1 MPLTR
6 EQQNEIRN
14 VADVVIKQLC
24 KEQSFVNMLV
34 EKVSAAVVALLNEKL
49 NNLEKTVTDLKTE
62 IVEIKSSH
70 EKKITELE
78 KHINDLGKKD
88 GIFLHP
94 TEIITELNE
103 MRHREKNILIFGIP
117 ENEPN
122 LDNFIQDAFSSVDPM
137 MVMDSLHFSRIG
149 RLPPNDPNKCRPV
162 KVELPGTTHVL
173 SLLKRNKKLQANR
186 KYQDIYFR
194 ADQTVKQREHFLK
207 TRQELNERERNGET
221 NLVIKYKNGLPTICS
236 KNA

>member
-34 EKVSAAVVALLNEKL
+34 EKVSTAVVALLNEKL
-49 NNLEKTVTDLKTE
+49 NSLEKTVTDLKTE
-62 IVEIKSSH
+62 IVGIKSSH

-88 GIFLHP
+88 GISLYP

-103 MRHREKNILIFGIP
+103 MRRREKNILIFGIP

-122 LDNFIQDAFSSVDPM
+122 LDNFRMHSARSIP
-137 MVMDSLHFSRIG
+137 
-149 RLPPNDPNKCRPV
+149 
-162 KVELPGTTHVL
+162 
-173 SLLKRNKKLQANR
+173 
-186 KYQDIYFR
+186 
-194 ADQTVKQREHFLK
+194 
-207 TRQELNERERNGET
+207 
-221 NLVIKYKNGLPTICS
+221 
-236 KNA
+236 